1 MGRKVKLS
9 FVLLSCVLL
18 SVMAFMK
25 TEEFTVPKN
34 WPAPV
39 YNFKNNPS
47 NASNIALGRQL
58 FYDPLLSKDNTISCA
73 SCHLQYTAFTH
84 VDHALSHGINDSIG
98 TRNAPALMNLAWQSN
113 FMWDGAINHLDVQA
127 LAPISH
133 PDEMGETL
141 SNVLS
146 KLRAKQKYRTL
157 FYKAY
162 LDSSI
167 TGEQT
172 LKAISQFM
180 LTLVSSN
187 SKYDSVQNH
196 QSKFTEQEKK
206 GYQLFKTH
214 CNNCHTEPLFS
225 NYQIENNGLPISPSL
240 RDSGR
245 LRITHNA
252 NDAFKFKIPSLRNIE
267 FSYPYMHD
275 GRFKKLSEVINHYT
289 KGIQTSATLAP
300 QLEKPIVLSSN
311 EKVDLIAFL
320 MTLTDKSFLFNP
332 KFGYPKQK
340 NN

>member
-1 MGRKVKLS
+1 MGRLQKLS
-9 FVLLSCVLL
+9 FVFLFCILISVL
-18 SVMAFMK
+18 AFIK

-39 YNFKNNPS
+39 YNFKNNPL
-47 NASNIALGRQL
+47 NAAGIALGRQL
-58 FYDPLLSKDNTISCA
+58 FYDPLLSKDNTISCG

-133 PDEMGETL
+133 PSEMGETL
-141 SNVLS
+141 GNVLQ
-146 KLRAKQKYRTL
+146 KIRTKQKYRTL
-157 FYKAY
+157 FFKAY
-162 LDSSI
+162 HDSSI

-187 SKYDSVQNH
+187 SKYDSVKRQ
-196 QSKFTEQEKK
+196 QSKFTSQEKR
-206 GYQLFKTH
+206 GYQLFKTF
-214 CNNCHTEPLFS
+214 CNTCHTEPLFS
-225 NYQIENNGLPISPSL
+225 TYEFANIGLPVSKTL
-240 RDSGR
+240 NDSGR
-245 LRITHNA
+245 LRITQKA
-252 NDAFKFKIPSLRNIE
+252 NDAFKFKIPSLRNVE

-289 KGIQTSATLAP
+289 QGIQRSATLAP

-320 MTLTDKSFLFNP
+320 MTLTDKRFLFNP
-332 KFGYPKQK
+332 AFGYPK
-340 NN
+340 

>member
-1 MGRKVKLS
+1 MGHQVKLIGLLCCCIAISVLS
-9 FVLLSCVLL
+9 FT
-18 SVMAFMK
+18 K
-25 TEEFTVPKN
+25 TDELTIPEH

-39 YNFKNNPS
+39 YNFQNNPL
-47 NASNIALGRQL
+47 NAAGIALGRQL

-98 TRNAPALMNLAWQSN
+98 TRNAPALMNLAWQTN

-133 PDEMGETL
+133 PSEMGENL
-141 SNVLS
+141 SDVLK
-146 KLRAKQKYRTL
+146 KLRGQAKYRTL
-157 FYKAY
+157 FFKAY
-162 LDSSI
+162 HDSDI

-187 SKYDSVQNH
+187 SKYDSVQRQ
-196 QSKFTEQEKK
+196 QSHFTAQEKR
-206 GYQLFKTH
+206 GYQLFKTF
-214 CNNCHTEPLFS
+214 CNTCHTEPLFS
-225 NYQIENNGLPISPSL
+225 TYEFANNGLPVSKTL
-240 RDSGR
+240 NDSGR
-245 LRITHNA
+245 LRITQQA
-252 NDAFKFKIPSLRNIE
+252 NDAFKFKIPSLRNVQ

-275 GRFKKLSEVINHYT
+275 GRFKKLSEVLNHYD
-289 KGIQTSATLAP
+289 KGIVHSETLAP
-300 QLEKPIVLSSN
+300 QLEKPIILTSN

-332 KFGYPKQK
+332 KFGYPK
-340 NN
+340 